1 MDNRKEPINS
11 ELSYAELFQKEKMTE
26 EERRLICNSL
36 MTTEARMERLILKHF
51 SNHDFKEV
59 WERRIGG
66 GLIGGKACGLL
77 VARKLIEVML
87 PEFKECI
94 EPHHSFYIGS
104 DVFCQYLEQ
113 NDCVELRERHRRER
127 EHFEAAKE
135 LRSRLRHG
143 VFAEPIRK
151 ELRTL
156 LMDYGTTPIIV
167 RSSSFL
173 EDGYG
178 NAFSGK
184 YESVFCMNQGSE
196 EERLEELED
205 AVRKVY
211 ESTMSPSAIEYR
223 RKRKLFEVEEQMA
236 LLVQKVEGE
245 RYGKLYFPAAAGMGC
260 SYNPYKWMEHMNPD
274 AGMLRMVV
282 GLGTR
287 AVERTPGDYPRLI
300 GLDRAQANIRTT
312 IAERHKFSQRQVDV
326 LDFTENALT
335 TKPLELVLQEMP
347 DWQKKLVLSRDTE
360 AEYLLSQRRQFRKVY
375 FADCQGLVER
385 NDFIRMMRKLL
396 KMLEA
401 EYGRPVDVE
410 FAVKSAQE
418 GTWKVNLLQC
428 RPLQTAASENV
439 VIPEGVDDE
448 LLFDVRRT
456 SMRRSKKEKLDRIVW
471 VDPQAYYEY
480 PYAKKPDVGRMISK
494 INQHYEEEDKKLM
507 LLVPG
512 RIGTSSPELGVP
524 VVYADIS
531 QFIAIC
537 EVAYSKA
544 GYRPELSYGSHMF
557 QDLVEADVYYGA
569 INENS
574 KTRLYQ
580 PELLS
585 RFPNVFLKLWEE
597 EQELSGIIK
606 VFDVSESG
614 TCLMLDAKEGRAVC
628 RLGKGDADRK
638 GYPA

>member
-1 MDNRKEPINS
+1 MNDWKEM
-11 ELSYAELFQKEKMTE
+11 LDKKEMTDE
-26 EERRLICNSL
+26 EKKLVCNSL
-36 MTTEARMERLILKHF
+36 MTTEGRMERLILKHF
-51 SNHDFKEV
+51 STEDFKRV

-77 VARKLIEVML
+77 LARKLIEVRL
-87 PEFKECI
+87 PELREFI
-94 EPHHSFYIGS
+94 EPHNSYFIGS
-104 DVFCQYLEQ
+104 DVFCNYLEQ
-113 NDCVELRERHRRER
+113 NDCVELREKQRREK
-127 EHFEAAKE
+127 EHFNDAENLKKK
-135 LRSRLRHG
+135 LRNG
-143 VFAEPIRK
+143 VFSK
-151 ELRTL
+151 SVSDELKRVL
-156 LMDYGTTPIIV
+156 EHFGTIPIIV

-184 YESVFCMNQGSE
+184 YESIFCMNQGSK
-196 EERLEELED
+196 EERLAELED

-211 ESTMSPSAIEYR
+211 ASTMNPSAIEYR
-223 RKRKLFEVEEQMA
+223 RKRRLWDVDEQMA

-245 RYGKLYFPAAAGMGC
+245 RYGDIYFPAAAGMGC

-274 AGMLRMVV
+274 AGMLRLVV

-287 AVERTPGDYPRLI
+287 AVERTPGDYPRLL

-326 LDFTENALT
+326 LDFSDNALR
-335 TKPLELVLQEMP
+335 TKPLEFVIQSMP

-360 AEYLLSQRRQFRKVY
+360 AEYMLSQRRQFRKVY

-385 NDFIRMMRKLL
+385 NDFIRTMRKLL
-396 KMLEA
+396 KMLEQ
-401 EYGRPVDVE
+401 EYERPVDVE
-410 FAVKSAQE
+410 FAVKST
-418 GTWKVNLLQC
+418 GDGLWKVNLLQC
-428 RPLQTAASENV
+428 RPLQSAASQNV
-439 VIPEGVDDE
+439 VIPEGVDNE

-456 SMRRSKKEKLDRIVW
+456 SMRRSKEESLDRIVW

-480 PYAKKPDVGRMISK
+480 PYARKPDVGRMISE
-494 INQHYEEEDKKLM
+494 INRHYEEEDKKLM

-585 RFPNVFLKLWEE
+585 RFPDVFLKLWPDET
-597 EQELSGIIK
+597 ELSKIIK

-614 TCLMLDAKEGRAVC
+614 TCLMLDAKDGRAVC
-628 RLGKGDADRK
+628 RLGISRTL
-638 GYPA
+638 

>member
-1 MDNRKEPINS
+1 MNGWEELLNKE
-11 ELSYAELFQKEKMTE
+11 EMTE
-26 EERRLICNSL
+26 DEKKLVCNSL
-36 MTTEARMERLILKHF
+36 MTTEARMEKLILKHF
-51 SNHDFKEV
+51 STEDFRKV
-59 WERRIGG
+59 WERRIGD

-77 VARKLIEVML
+77 VARKLIKVKL
-87 PEFKECI
+87 PEFGDFI
-94 EPHHSFYIGS
+94 EPHNSFFIGS
-104 DVFCQYLEQ
+104 DVFCKYLEQ
-113 NDCVELRERHRRER
+113 NDCTLLREKHRREK
-127 EHFEAAKE
+127 EHFKEADE
-135 LRSRLRHG
+135 LKGRLRNG
-143 VFAEPIRK
+143 AFPDTIREEFVK
-151 ELRTL
+151 ILRH
-156 LMDYGTTPIIV
+156 YGTTPIIV

-184 YESVFCMNQGSE
+184 YESIFCMNQGSE
-196 EERLEELED
+196 EERLLELQD
-205 AVRKVY
+205 AVRQVY
-211 ESTMSPSAIEYR
+211 ASTMNPSAIEYR
-223 RKRKLFEVEEQMA
+223 RKRKLLDVDEQMA

-245 RYGKLYFPAAAGMGC
+245 RYDDIYFPVAAGMGC

-274 AGMLRMVV
+274 AGMLRIVV

-287 AVERTPGDYPRLI
+287 AVERTPGDYPRLV

-326 LDFTENALT
+326 LDFSENKLT
-335 TKPLELVLQEMP
+335 TKPLETVIKKMT
-347 DWQKKLVLSRDTE
+347 DWQKKLVLSRDSD
-360 AEYLLSQRRQFRKVY
+360 AEYMLSQRRQFRKVY

-385 NDFIRMMRKLL
+385 NDFVRMMRKVL
-396 KMLEA
+396 KMLET
-401 EYGRPVDVE
+401 EYERPVDVE
-410 FAVKSAQE
+410 FAVKSTGE

-439 VIPEGVDDE
+439 VIPEGIDGE

-456 SMRRSKKEKLDRIVW
+456 SMRRSKKEKLDIIVW

-480 PYAKKPDVGRMISK
+480 PYAKKPDVGRMISQ
-494 INQHYEEEDKKLM
+494 INQYYEEEDKKLM

-580 PELLS
+580 PELLD
-585 RFPNVFLKLWEE
+585 RFPDVFLKIWMDEK
-597 EQELSGIIK
+597 ELAGIIK
-606 VFDVSESG
+606 VFDVSDSG
-614 TCLMLDAKEGRAVC
+614 TCLLLDAKDGRAVC
-628 RLGKGDADRK
+628 RLGSQTVGEDN
-638 GYPA
+638 